1 MRVHLCERVRVRAFV
16 IMLSVCI
23 WCVRTCVCGLC
34 VRAGV
39 RVGMQ
44 RTCAHSLPPPP
55 ARPPP
60 TAPHTHGRTHINT
73 HAHAHTSVCTQAHAS
88 MHAQKRA
95 QIADSQRCVRAAM
108 HADPPLHPLSPPEP
122 RTTEDQKPT
131 HPHWEMRISRDACT
145 SVPLCTHQSARTTS
159 HNLPPVSIS
168 YGAPAHPA
176 DPSGCAYRRVYPHAQ
191 RHAPTRTR
199 THIKARCAACRH
211 AR

>member
-23 WCVRTCVCGLC
+23 WCVRTCVCGLW

-39 RVGMQ
+39 RAGIQ

-122 RTTEDQKPT
+122 RTTEDQKQPIRTGRCASAGTRAHLCHCARINPPERLVITCRLCPFLTARPPIPPIRVAVPT
-131 HPHWEMRISRDACT
+131 A
-145 SVPLCTHQSARTTS
+145 
-159 HNLPPVSIS
+159 
-168 YGAPAHPA
+168 
-176 DPSGCAYRRVYPHAQ
+176 GC
-191 RHAPTRTR
+191 TR
-199 THIKARCAACRH
+199 THKGTHPRAR
-211 AR
+211 ARI